1 MTGKI
6 SDWDLPWCSAD
17 GVPNQYYKIRV
28 RDLAPAQ
35 FAVGKA
41 EVQVRAARMLKK
53 YMKKPQHLH
62 DYITVRPVPVVIRDD
77 RFYLVDHHHMA
88 RALHEALHEELGKDI
103 RLVVEVVANLSMLS
117 EAHFWKTMHAR
128 NWVYLFDHFGGGPQ
142 LPQSLPEKIKD
153 MEFDPYRSLA
163 WIVRAHHGCLKD
175 TAPFAEFRWANF
187 FRERIL
193 LSHDV
198 LIGKHGVES
207 TLYEVDE
214 NGRLELTDD
223 GMELVEEAVYLSS
236 IPEAR
241 GLPGFRNAL
250 C

>member
-1 MTGKI
+1 MLRK
-6 SDWDLPWCSAD
+6 
-17 GVPNQYYKIRV
+17 YK
-28 RDLAPAQ
+28 
-35 FAVGKA
+35 KN
-41 EVQVRAARMLKK
+41 
-53 YMKKPQHLH
+53 PQHLH
-62 DYITVRPVPVVIRDD
+62 DYITIRPVPVVIRDD

-88 RALHEALHEELGKDI
+88 RALHEELGRDN
-103 RLVVEVVANLSMLS
+103 RLVVELLANLSMLS

-128 NWVYLFDHFGGGPQ
+128 NWACLFDHFGGGPQ

-163 WIVRAHHGCLKD
+163 WIVRTHHGYVKN

-198 LIGKHGVES
+198 LVGKHSVES

-223 GMELVEEAVYLSS
+223 GMDLVEEAVYLAS

-241 GLPGFRNAL
+241 GLRGFRNAL